1 MKKKKVAIL
10 GFGTVGSGVY
20 EMLKSNKEK
29 IKGVCGSEITVKY
42 VVDIRDFSD
51 REDSEIFIKDF
62 GTVLDDPEIG
72 IIAEVIGGVHP
83 AYDFTR
89 AALEKGK
96 SVVTSNKELVAK
108 KGSELLR
115 IAKEHDVNYLFEA
128 SVGGG
133 IPVIRPLHNCLA
145 ANKIDSVCGILNGTT
160 NYILTEMFAEGKS
173 FSEAL
178 GEAQR
183 LGYAERDPSSDVDGI
198 DASRKIAIL
207 MALVTDKMIG
217 EEHIYK
223 EGISEIDKNDVA
235 YSAAMGG
242 VIKLVG
248 YGCRKGERVY
258 AAVAPSIVSKKI
270 PMYSVNGVFNAIC
283 AKGNAVGEVMF
294 YGRGA
299 GKLPTASA
307 VVADIC
313 DIAKDPGNKNY
324 FWSDAPEDIIIPYS
338 EATESYLVR
347 VKVKDADK
355 LIGSLGGGEK
365 ITAAEGE
372 TGVISPYMSND
383 EFCKRTEGFDIIKKI
398 RIHKGE

>member
-324 FWSDAPEDIIIPYS
+324 FWSDAPEDIIIPYG

-347 VKVKDADK
+347 VKAKDADK

>member
-1 MKKKKVAIL
+1 MKKKVAIL

-20 EMLKSNKEK
+20 EMLKLNKEK
-29 IKGVCGSEITVKY
+29 IKDVCGSEISVGY

-62 GTVLDDPEIG
+62 DTVLNDPEIG

-89 AALEKGK
+89 AALERGK

-108 KGSELLR
+108 KGSELLK

-160 NYILTEMFAEGKS
+160 NYILTEMFAAGKS
-173 FSEAL
+173 FAEAL
-178 GEAQR
+178 SEAQR
-183 LGYAERDPSSDVDGI
+183 LGYAERNPSSDVDGV

-207 MALVTDKMIG
+207 MALVTDQMIG

-235 YSAAMGG
+235 YAAEMGG
-242 VIKLVG
+242 VIKLIG
-248 YGCRKGERVY
+248 YGRRKGERVF
-258 AAVAPSIVSKKI
+258 AAVAPSVVSKNS
-270 PMYSVNGVFNAIC
+270 PLYSVNGVFNAIC
-283 AKGNAVGEVMF
+283 AKGNAVGDVMF

-313 DIAKDPGNKNY
+313 DISKDPGNKNY
-324 FWSDAPEDIIIPYS
+324 FWSDAPEEAIIPYG
-338 EATESYLVR
+338 EASESYLVR
-347 VKVKDADK
+347 VKKDDADA
-355 LIGSLGGGEK
+355 LVACLGGGEK
-365 ITAAEGE
+365 LTVCEGE
-372 TGVISPYMSND
+372 TGIIAPHMTND
-383 EFCKRTEGFDIIKKI
+383 EFAKRTEKFDIIKKI

>member
-20 EMLKSNKEK
+20 EMLKLNREK
-29 IKGVCGSEITVKY
+29 IKDACGSEIIVKY

-62 GTVLDDPEIG
+62 DKVLEDPEIG

-89 AALEKGK
+89 AALIKGK

-108 KGSELLR
+108 KGSELLNL
-115 IAKEHDVNYLFEA
+115 AKEHDVNYLFEA

-207 MALVTDKMIG
+207 MALVTDKMID
-217 EEHIYK
+217 ESHIYK
-223 EGISEIDKNDVA
+223 EGISKIDKEDVA
-235 YSAAMGG
+235 YAAAMGG
-242 VIKLVG
+242 VIKLIG

-258 AAVAPSIVSKKI
+258 AAVAPSVISKKS
-270 PMYSVNGVFNAIC
+270 PLYSVNGVFNAIC
-283 AKGNAVGEVMF
+283 ARGNAVGDVMF

-324 FWSDAPEDIIIPYS
+324 FWSDAPEETVIPYS

-347 VKVKDADK
+347 IKSSDSDR
-355 LIGSLGGGEK
+355 LTESLGGGEK
-365 ITAAEGE
+365 INVIDGE
-372 TGVISPYMSND
+372 TGVISPYMTNG
-383 EFCKRTEGFDIIKKI
+383 EFEKRTEGFDIIKKI

>member
-29 IKGVCGSEITVKY
+29 IKDVCGSEITVKY

-223 EGISEIDKNDVA
+223 EGISEIDKNDMA

-347 VKVKDADK
+347 VKAKDADK

>member
-347 VKVKDADK
+347 VKAKDADK

>member
-347 VKVKDADK
+347 VKAKDADK

-365 ITAAEGE
+365 ITVAEGE

>member
-62 GTVLDDPEIG
+62 GAVLDDPEIG

-347 VKVKDADK
+347 VKAKDADK

>member
-235 YSAAMGG
+235 YAAAMGG

-258 AAVAPSIVSKKI
+258 AAVAPSIVSKKS

-324 FWSDAPEDIIIPYS
+324 FWSDAPEDIIIPYR

-347 VKVKDADK
+347 VKDKDSDK
-355 LIGSLGGGEK
+355 LIESLGGGEK

-383 EFCKRTEGFDIIKKI
+383 EFCKRTEGFGIIKKI

>member
-235 YSAAMGG
+235 YAAAMGG
-242 VIKLVG
+242 VIKLIG

-258 AAVAPSIVSKKI
+258 AAVAPSIVSKKS

-324 FWSDAPEDIIIPYS
+324 FWSDAPEDIVIPYG

-347 VKVKDADK
+347 VKNKDSDK
-355 LIGSLGGGEK
+355 LIESLGGGEK

-383 EFCKRTEGFDIIKKI
+383 EFCKRTEGFGIIKKI

>member
-62 GTVLDDPEIG
+62 DTVLDDPEIG

-347 VKVKDADK
+347 VKAKDADK

>member
-108 KGSELLR
+108 KGSELFR

-347 VKVKDADK
+347 VKAKDADK

>member
-258 AAVAPSIVSKKI
+258 AAVAPSIVSKKS

-313 DIAKDPGNKNY
+313 DIAKAPGNKNY

-383 EFCKRTEGFDIIKKI
+383 EFGKRTEGFDIIKKI

>member
-1 MKKKKVAIL
+1 
-10 GFGTVGSGVY
+10 
-20 EMLKSNKEK
+20 
-29 IKGVCGSEITVKY
+29 
-42 VVDIRDFSD
+42 
-51 REDSEIFIKDF
+51 
-62 GTVLDDPEIG
+62 
-72 IIAEVIGGVHP
+72 
-83 AYDFTR
+83 
-89 AALEKGK
+89 
-96 SVVTSNKELVAK
+96 
-108 KGSELLR
+108 
-115 IAKEHDVNYLFEA
+115 
-128 SVGGG
+128 
-133 IPVIRPLHNCLA
+133 
-145 ANKIDSVCGILNGTT
+145 
-160 NYILTEMFAEGKS
+160 
-173 FSEAL
+173 
-178 GEAQR
+178 
-183 LGYAERDPSSDVDGI
+183 
-198 DASRKIAIL
+198 
-207 MALVTDKMIG
+207 
-217 EEHIYK
+217 
-223 EGISEIDKNDVA
+223 
-235 YSAAMGG
+235 MGG

-347 VKVKDADK
+347 VKAKDADK

>member
-347 VKVKDADK
+347 VKAKDADK

-383 EFCKRTEGFDIIKKI
+383 ELCKRTEGFDIIKKI

>member
-347 VKVKDADK
+347 VKAKDADK

-372 TGVISPYMSND
+372 TGIISPYMSND